1 MSGAK
6 KQNYLHGAAIMTGT
20 TIIVKVVAFFYKLPL
35 GSMRLLGDE
44 GFAHFTVAYNIYGF
58 ILTLAT
64 AGFPVALS
72 RMISVADAK
81 GRPAQVQR
89 IFHVALGVLTAI
101 GGFFTLVMFAF
112 HRPLSVM
119 MGDRQAAAMPVAD
132 IPLPLMMVYI
142 AAGEVAGCYIL
153 GELLGSLLLRYRG
166 VIFRDKQS

>member
-1 MSGAK
+1 MSRAK
-6 KQNYLHGAAIMTGT
+6 RQNYLHGAAIMTGT

-89 IFHVALGVLTAI
+89 IFRVALSVLAAI
-101 GGFFTLVMFAF
+101 GGAFTLFMWAF
-112 HRPLSVM
+112 NRPLAAM
-119 MGDRQAAAMPVAD
+119 MGDRQAAFFCIWTRSSISIRNSSSPSW
-132 IPLPLMMVYI
+132 
-142 AAGEVAGCYIL
+142 
-153 GELLGSLLLRYRG
+153 SLLRTGASR
-166 VIFRDKQS
+166 